1 MKRNKFSPLP
11 ENTEVAQPTIVHIS
25 GEMPV
30 VWRNRRGYIVVE
42 RCYSLTTQQWITAHR
57 PNAVVLPTPAG
68 GM

>member
-1 MKRNKFSPLP
+1 MKRSKFNPLP
-11 ENTEVAQPTIVHIS
+11 ENTDAPQPTVVHIS

-30 VWRNRRGYIVVE
+30 TWRNRHGYIVVE
-42 RCYSLTTQQWITAHR
+42 RCYSLTAQQWITAHR